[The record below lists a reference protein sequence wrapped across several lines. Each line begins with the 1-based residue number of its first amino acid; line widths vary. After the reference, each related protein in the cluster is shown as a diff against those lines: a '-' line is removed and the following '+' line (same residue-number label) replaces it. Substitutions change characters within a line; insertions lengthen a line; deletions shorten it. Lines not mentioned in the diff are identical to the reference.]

1 MSQDMDMR
9 SYMETLSIISH
20 EIKTPVNL
28 IAATARIA
36 DMRLKNDSVS
46 FEDIIKY
53 FENIVNNCNKIEL
66 MLNNVMS
73 VTTLSRNH
81 FEIIDVNE
89 FVEKF
94 SSSIHDY
101 CERLDFA
108 FDTIVETT
116 NNMINVPI
124 APVER
129 ILLNLITNAVKYNSK
144 SEKNV
149 TLKIFHKG
157 KILCFSVKDN
167 GDGIAKEEIPNV
179 TKKFYRVPGSSE
191 SGMGL
196 GLHLVQSLVS
206 QLGGKLE
213 IKSKLG
219 KGTEVIFTIPEQV
232 DMISLNASD
241 YTYTPSSS
249 TFDVEFS
256 TLLANNME

>member
-1 MSQDMDMR
+1 MNQDMDMR

-46 FEDIIKY
+46 YEDIIKY

-73 VTTLSRNH
+73 VTTLSLNH

-89 FVEKF
+89 FSEKF
-94 SSSIHDY
+94 ASSIRNY
-101 CERLDFA
+101 CEKLDFN
-108 FDTIVETT
+108 FKTVIETT

-144 SEKNV
+144 EEKNV
-149 TLKIFHKG
+149 TLRIFHKDSM
-157 KILCFSVKDN
+157 LCFSVKDN
-167 GDGIAKEEIPNV
+167 GDGIAKDEIPNV

-219 KGTEVIFTIPEQV
+219 KGTDVTFTVPEQDGV
-232 DMISLNASD
+232 IALNSSD
-241 YTYTPSSS
+241 YSYSPSSS
-249 TFDVEFS
+249 TFEVEFS
-256 TLLANNME
+256 TLLANLE